1 MPARAAERAR
11 LKALRGLDLLDS
23 APEPEFDTITRHA
36 ARLFGVPVA
45 LISLVDRKRQWFKS
59 RVGLDFCETA
69 RDIAFCSHAIQHGS
83 LFEIPDAAQDPR
95 FADNPLVMREG
106 GIRYYAGMP
115 LVLPSGHAVGTLCLI
130 DTVPRPPLTS
140 EQVELLETLARLVM
154 LQIEMRNA
162 RRFGSI
168 AQAVGESIPEAV
180 VCCDADGRIIYWN
193 KGAER
198 LFGHREPQAL
208 GRGIDIIVPPEH
220 RGGHGSG
227 IARLKAGG
235 KPRLLGKI
243 VELPAM
249 HRDGSRLEIELSLAS
264 WQDESGEL
272 AGFAATIRD
281 LSARKAVERER
292 DESREF
298 LNTIV
303 ENLPAMLFVK
313 DVDGLRYRVWNR
325 AAEAMTGFSR
335 SQVIGRTDAEFVPQ
349 FAADYSYRDRRALA
363 ATAGKPSV
371 FESRFR
377 RPDGAERIF
386 RTQRLAVEDA
396 SGKRILLGITEDM
409 TDWRAAQEEMAFL
422 AGHDSLT
429 GLANRERFVE
439 RVEQAIAGH
448 QEAAVIIVDVDRFKS
463 VNSAHGHQAGDL
475 LLAAVAR
482 VLRGAV
488 GQDGGD
494 QYHALVARL
503 GGDEF
508 GIVLSGPGAAR
519 ESTRIGRAIDSALAQ
534 PVLAGELV
542 LQGQASIGIAASHSA
557 DLGSENLINSATLAL
572 RRAKAAGGAR
582 VCFFERQMDDAA
594 KRQRLIE
601 SRLRGAIGGPDLFLH
616 YQPVASLN
624 EGRVV
629 GFEALVRW
637 RDAELGD
644 VPPDVFIPVA
654 EESGLIVPLGLQIL
668 REAARE
674 AATWQPALKVC
685 VNLSPVQIQRGGLSE
700 SIEAIL
706 RETGLDPARLELEI
720 TEGVLMQ
727 DGEAVAATLRQLKA
741 LGVSIVMD
749 DFGTGFS
756 SLSYFQRFHFDK
768 VKIDQSFV
776 RDMDQSPEALAIVQ
790 AVVGLAH
797 GLGLPVVAEGVERE
811 DQLELLRRA
820 GYDLVQGFL
829 LGRPA
834 PIEAFE
840 GVVIDRGRF
849 AGTAT
854 DMRRRAAM

>member
-1 MPARAAERAR
+1 VPALAAERAR
-11 LKALRGLDLLDS
+11 LKALRELHLLDS
-23 APEPEFDTITRHA
+23 APEPEFDAITRLA

-69 RDIAFCSHAIQHGS
+69 RDIAFCSHAIQHGG

-95 FADNPLVMREG
+95 FASNPLVTGEN
-106 GIRYYAGMP
+106 GIRYYAGIP
-115 LVLPSGHAVGTLCLI
+115 LVLSSGYAVGTLCLI
-130 DTVPRPPLTS
+130 DTAPRAPLAD
-140 EQVELLETLARLVM
+140 EQVELLETLARLAT
-154 LQIEMRNA
+154 LQIEMRRA

-168 AQAVGESIPEAV
+168 AEAIGESIPEAV

-193 KGAER
+193 KEAER
-198 LFGHREPQAL
+198 LFGHKEAQAL

-220 RGGHGSG
+220 RGSHDGG

-235 KPRLLGKI
+235 KPKLLGKS

-249 HRDGSRLEIELSLAS
+249 HKDGSRLEIELSLAS
-264 WQDESGEL
+264 WQDERGEM
-272 AGFAATIRD
+272 AGFAARIRD
-281 LSARKAVERER
+281 LSARKAMERER

-298 LNTIV
+298 LHTIV

-313 DVDGLRYRVWNR
+313 DVDDLRYRVWNG
-325 AAEAMTGFSR
+325 AAEAMTGIPR
-335 SQVIGRTDAEFVPQ
+335 CQVIGRTDAELVPQ
-349 FAADYSYRDRRALA
+349 VADEYTYRDKRAL

-371 FESRFR
+371 FESRFT
-377 RPDGAERIF
+377 RPDGGERIL
-386 RTQRLAVEDA
+386 RTQRLAVDDA
-396 SGKRILLGITEDM
+396 HGKRILLGITEDM
-409 TDWRAAQEEMAFL
+409 TERRAAQEEMAFL

-429 GLANRERFVE
+429 GLVNRERFVG
-439 RVEQAIAGH
+439 RVEQAISAH
-448 QEAAVIIVDVDRFKS
+448 QETAVIIVDIDRFKA
-463 VNSAHGHQAGDL
+463 VNSTHGHQAGDL

-482 VLRGAV
+482 VLREAV
-488 GQDGGD
+488 GPKASGKH
-494 QYHALVARL
+494 HALVARL

-519 ESTRIGRAIDSALAQ
+519 ESTRIGRAVDSALAQ
-534 PVLAGELV
+534 PVLAGDLV
-542 LQGQASIGIAASHSA
+542 LQGPASIGIAATHSL

-572 RRAKAAGGAR
+572 RRAKASGGAR

-601 SRLRGAIGGPDLFLH
+601 TRLRAAIGSPRLRLH

-629 GFEALVRW
+629 AFEALVRW
-637 RDAELGD
+637 HDEELGD

-668 REAARE
+668 RAAASE

-741 LGVSIVMD
+741 LGVSIAMD

-811 DQLELLRRA
+811 DQLELLRKA

-840 GVVIDRGRF
+840 GVVIDRGRRE
-849 AGTAT
+849 A
-854 DMRRRAAM
+854 DCVDVRRQRVL